1 MKGCLRR
8 AGCAVLILAV
18 LAVAWYWYAW
28 VDRPA
33 TRPAPGRGIVWEPVT
48 PDGAQRTRTAL
59 ESLAQPRTNSVVVS
73 AGDVA
78 SYIFFSMANR
88 LPEASQNIEA
98 AVIADRLAVRAVV
111 PLKEIGASRV
121 LGPLT
126 AILSERDSIQFSG
139 TLRVAQPELGEYRVR
154 DLRVAQLRV
163 PSGLIPRV
171 LRQIDHGDRPPG
183 IAPDALA
190 LPVPVVVREIRIA
203 DGLITLYK
211 TAR

>member
-1 MKGCLRR
+1 MKGC
-8 AGCAVLILAV
+8 AGRVGCGVLILAALV
-18 LAVAWYWYAW
+18 AAWYWYAR
-28 VDRPA
+28 VDRAPQ
-33 TRPAPGRGIVWEPVT
+33 RPAPARGIVWEPVT

-59 ESLAQPRTNSVVVS
+59 ETLAQPRTTSAVVS

-78 SYIFFSMANR
+78 SYIFFSLANR
-88 LPEASQNIEA
+88 LPEASQDIEA
-98 AVIADRLAVRAVV
+98 AVIGDRLAVRAVV
-111 PLKEIGASRV
+111 PLREIGANRV
-121 LGPLT
+121 LGPL
-126 AILSERDSIQFSG
+126 AAMLSDRDSIQFSG

-183 IAPDALA
+183 ITPDALA
-190 LPVPVVVREIRIA
+190 LPVPVVVRDIRIA

>member
-1 MKGCLRR
+1 
-8 AGCAVLILAV
+8 
-18 LAVAWYWYAW
+18 
-28 VDRPA
+28 
-33 TRPAPGRGIVWEPVT
+33 
-48 PDGAQRTRTAL
+48 
-59 ESLAQPRTNSVVVS
+59 
-73 AGDVA
+73 
-78 SYIFFSMANR
+78 MANR

-121 LGPLT
+121 LGPLA

-139 TLRVAQPELGEYRVR
+139 TLRVAQAELGEYRVR

-183 IAPDALA
+183 IPPDALA

-211 TAR
+211 TPR